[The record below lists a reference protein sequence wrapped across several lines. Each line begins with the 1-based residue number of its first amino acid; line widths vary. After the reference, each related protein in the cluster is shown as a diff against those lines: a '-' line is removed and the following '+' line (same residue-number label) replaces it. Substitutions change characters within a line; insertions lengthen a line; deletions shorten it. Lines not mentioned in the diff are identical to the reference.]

1 MPRIS
6 EKRQLENE
14 IASTIEAVTLA
25 MLLESD
31 SESEE
36 VEGGYEDLLGTLALA
51 YIPRSIRLTIPQPRH
66 SRLRRPAAYFSIF
79 VYLSRTFFAVICP
92 LSGEYVLLH
101 FVNPICWPASQTL
114 VVFLHPS
121 DQLFEFSGL
130 PRAHRVGSRKQAWWR
145 QPEVVGNVVMV
156 LSAVG
161 DAAKA

>member
-25 MLLESD
+25 MLLDSD
-31 SESEE
+31 SVSEE
-36 VEGGYEDLLGTLALA
+36 VEEDYEDLLGTLALA

-66 SRLRRPAAYFSIF
+66 SRLSRPAAYFFIF
-79 VYLSRTFFAVICP
+79 VYLSRTFCCDMPIV
-92 LSGEYVLLH
+92 GEYVLLH
-101 FVNPICWPASQTL
+101 IVNPIWWPASQTL

-130 PRAHRVGSRKQAWWR
+130 PRAYHVGGRKQAWWR
-145 QPEVVGNVVMV
+145 RPEVVGNVVMV
-156 LSAVG
+156 LNAVG